1 VKELLQLN
9 GDALVCV
16 TGSPTGVG
24 DNDATDSRA
33 KRLPGVAAS
42 TTGGERCVPIFTT
55 MRLTSLAILFGI
67 TACGGPPWTL
77 QESPS
82 AITLRWYSDETDS
95 SVADWVAQTHCA
107 STSKNA
113 ELISYDQD
121 GSAQIGRYRC
131 R

>member
-1 VKELLQLN
+1 
-9 GDALVCV
+9 
-16 TGSPTGVG
+16 
-24 DNDATDSRA
+24 
-33 KRLPGVAAS
+33 
-42 TTGGERCVPIFTT
+42 VPIFTT
-55 MRLTSLAILFGI
+55 MRLTSLAILVGI

-82 AITLRWYSDETDS
+82 TITLRWYSDETDS
-95 SVADWVAQTHCA
+95 SAADSVAQTHCA

-113 ELISYDQD
+113 ELVSYDQD

>member
-1 VKELLQLN
+1 MAIR
-9 GDALVCV
+9 D
-16 TGSPTGVG
+16 
-24 DNDATDSRA
+24 DDATGSRA